1 MSSKAEKVVNFA
13 KICMDCRKYY
23 QNFKIDL
30 NLYYDKEGKSIIKTQ
45 DLYEKFSFI
54 CKKCGLLNILN
65 FTELCDK
72 ETVLYLRKQ
81 DEDIFN

>member
-1 MSSKAEKVVNFA
+1 MSSQKETVVNFA
-13 KICMDCRKYY
+13 QGCRDCRKYY
-23 QNFKIDL
+23 QIFKIDL
-30 NLYYDKEGKSIIKTQ
+30 DRYYDEDGKSIIKTQ
-45 DLYEKFSFI
+45 ELYEKFSFI

-81 DEDIFN
+81 DKEIFD